1 MFRNEIG
8 DPGAVAFAKSVH
20 FFKLQSLYFG
30 ENNITDEG
38 AVALIESGAF
48 PELNFLDLGKNLLG
62 ESTALA
68 AFKVNRKEKVRVL
81 YK

>member
-1 MFRNEIG
+1 MQF
-8 DPGAVAFAKSVH
+8 S
-20 FFKLQSLYFG
+20 KLESLYFG

-38 AVALIESGAF
+38 AVALIESKAF
-48 PELNFLDLGKNLLG
+48 PALKFLDLGKNLLG
-62 ESTALA
+62 EATALA

>member
-8 DPGAVAFAKSVH
+8 DGGILAFAKSVQ
-20 FFKLQSLYFG
+20 FSKLESLYFG

-38 AVALIESGAF
+38 AVALIESKAF
-48 PELNFLDLGKNLLG
+48 PAMKFLDLGKNLLG
-62 ESTALA
+62 EATALA